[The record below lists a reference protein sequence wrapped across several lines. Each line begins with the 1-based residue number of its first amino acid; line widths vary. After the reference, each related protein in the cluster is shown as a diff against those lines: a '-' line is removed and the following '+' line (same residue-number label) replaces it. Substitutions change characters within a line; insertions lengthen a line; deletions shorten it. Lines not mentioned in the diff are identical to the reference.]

1 MVRLKV
7 QITLCT
13 CCLDEGRKGWKKL
26 SGLDGYKGG
35 GGGVGEE
42 KAGEES
48 GLAGG
53 VGLGCFSFEVR
64 GGGVEAG
71 SSKV

>member
-1 MVRLKV
+1 MR
-7 QITLCT
+7 
-13 CCLDEGRKGWKKL
+13 GGKGWKNCQDWTDIKAEEV
-26 SGLDGYKGG
+26 GLGRKRLVRSRGWR
-35 GGGVGEE
+35 
-42 KAGEES
+42 
-48 GLAGG
+48 GG

>member
-1 MVRLKV
+1 MEEL
-7 QITLCT
+7 L
-13 CCLDEGRKGWKKL
+13 
-26 SGLDGYKGG
+26 GLDGYKGG

>member
-1 MVRLKV
+1 M
-7 QITLCT
+7 
-13 CCLDEGRKGWKKL
+13 EEL
-26 SGLDGYKGG
+26 SGLDGYEG